1 MQGIS
6 VARSA
11 GRDLYIGQSS
21 TPITSRSRMS
31 HERDREKQASELPK
45 LTTIIVKAGEES
57 PENVMKASRG
67 RDNQR

>member
-1 MQGIS
+1 
-6 VARSA
+6 
-11 GRDLYIGQSS
+11 
-21 TPITSRSRMS
+21 MS